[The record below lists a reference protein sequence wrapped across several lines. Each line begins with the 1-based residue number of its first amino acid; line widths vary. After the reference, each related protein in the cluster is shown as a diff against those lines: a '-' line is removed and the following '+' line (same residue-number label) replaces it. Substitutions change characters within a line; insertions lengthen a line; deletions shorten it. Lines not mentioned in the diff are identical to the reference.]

1 MKTRNR
7 ELWVKRVERWC
18 DSGLSAKEFAAEIG
32 VKAGTLAHWKWRF
45 GAERRGKRG
54 LCRKKALHPTVPA
67 FIEVT
72 PVAMAHALAKSPSAQ
87 AETELPP
94 TKQRE
99 VPLVHEPF
107 EVMLRN
113 GLRIRVPIYF
123 EAVSLE
129 RLVAV
134 LQER

>member
-1 MKTRNR
+1 MKTNNR
-7 ELWVKRVERWC
+7 ELWVRRVECWRY
-18 DSGLSAKEFAAEIG
+18 SGLTAKEFAAEIG
-32 VKAGTLAHWKWRF
+32 VRAGTLAHWKWRL

-54 LCRKKALHPTVPA
+54 LRRKKALHPTVPA
-67 FIEVT
+67 FIEVA
-72 PVAMAHALAKSPSAQ
+72 PVAMAHVLAKSPSVQ
-87 AETELPP
+87 AETALQP

-99 VPLVHEPF
+99 VPLVNEPF

-113 GLRIRVPIYF
+113 GLCIRVPVHF
-123 EAVSLE
+123 EAVSLG

>member
-7 ELWVKRVERWC
+7 ELWVKRVERWR

-32 VKAGTLAHWKWRF
+32 VKAGTLAHWKWRL
-45 GAERRGKRG
+45 GAECRGKRG
-54 LCRKKALHPTVPA
+54 PGRKKALHPTVPA
-67 FIEVT
+67 FIEVA
-72 PVAMAHALAKSPSAQ
+72 PVTMAHVLAKSPPAQ
-87 AETELPP
+87 AETALPP

-99 VPLVHEPF
+99 VGFVHEPF
-107 EVMLRN
+107 DVMLRN
-113 GLRIRVPIYF
+113 GLRIRVPVNF
-123 EAVSLE
+123 EAVSLA